1 MEATLMMVSR
11 LEAEF
16 LGSGGAGVAVPE
28 GLESSRLT
36 PPEKHFAAVLWSKTR
51 YVVIIDT

>member
-28 GLESSRLT
+28 GLESSR
-36 PPEKHFAAVLWSKTR
+36 
-51 YVVIIDT
+51 